1 MVACARSEACE
12 VTIPAGIDDG
22 QRIALEGQGEAGP
35 RGGPNGDLYVAVEVR
50 DHPELVRRGT
60 ELFHELPITF
70 PQAALGAT
78 LTVPTV
84 EGTEEVAVPAG
95 AQSGHEI
102 RLRGK
107 GVPAAAR
114 SRTRRPAR
122 GRQRRRAVEA
132 FEARAGAPSGARR
145 GERPGG
151 PAEGWAIG
159 VRLAARP
166 AVRLIAGPMRWLE
179 LSVEADVEAVEA
191 VSEILGRVAEGTAV
205 QPTRLIRDPADEL
218 SAREDPTAP
227 FVVTAHVADGPD
239 SAGQVD
245 ATERALWHLQAF
257 GLRPVG
263 PLRVRPVDDAD
274 WTDAW
279 KRHYVPQR
287 IGRIV
292 IVPSWV
298 AYEAAPDDVVVI
310 LDPGMAFGTGLHPTT
325 RACLELLQEVSPMP
339 GRVLDVGTGS
349 GILALAALR
358 LGARAVVGYDTDPLA
373 VDAAGANAS
382 ETGSATDSTFATA
395 PCRPRRGSATR
406 SCSPT
411 SSPPCWS
418 SSRRGWPPTSN
429 RAACSSRAGSSRIA
443 QTRRSLR
450 SRRPGSPSEC
460 GVTTASGS
468 RSVSRRRVDAPPIL
482 RGAGGDGRRPVPVAG
497 RDRAP
502 G

>member
-1 MVACARSEACE
+1 
-12 VTIPAGIDDG
+12 
-22 QRIALEGQGEAGP
+22 
-35 RGGPNGDLYVAVEVR
+35 
-50 DHPELVRRGT
+50 
-60 ELFHELPITF
+60 
-70 PQAALGAT
+70 
-78 LTVPTV
+78 
-84 EGTEEVAVPAG
+84 
-95 AQSGHEI
+95 
-102 RLRGK
+102 
-107 GVPAAAR
+107 
-114 SRTRRPAR
+114 
-122 GRQRRRAVEA
+122 
-132 FEARAGAPSGARR
+132 
-145 GERPGG
+145 
-151 PAEGWAIG
+151 
-159 VRLAARP
+159 
-166 AVRLIAGPMRWLE
+166 MRWLE

-263 PLRVRPVDDAD
+263 PLQVRPVDDAD

-298 AYEAAPDDVVVI
+298 AHEAAPDDVVVI

-358 LGARAVVGYDTDPLA
+358 LGARARSSATTPTRWRSKPPA
-373 VDAAGANAS
+373 PTPSA
-382 ETGSATDSTFATA
+382 TGSATGSRFATA

-411 SSPPCWS
+411 SSPRCWS
-418 SSRRGWPPTSN
+418 SSRRGWPLTSS
-429 RAACSSRAGSSRIA
+429 RAACSSPAGSSRIA
-443 QTRRSLR
+443 PTR
-450 SRRPGSPSEC
+450 
-460 GVTTASGS
+460 
-468 RSVSRRRVDAPPIL
+468 
-482 RGAGGDGRRPVPVAG
+482 
-497 RDRAP
+497 
-502 G
+502 